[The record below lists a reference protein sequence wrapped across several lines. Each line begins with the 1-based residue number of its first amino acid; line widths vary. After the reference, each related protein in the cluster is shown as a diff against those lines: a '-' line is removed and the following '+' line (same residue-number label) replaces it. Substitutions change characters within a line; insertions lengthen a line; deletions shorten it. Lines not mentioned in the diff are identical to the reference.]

1 MKKRNSA
8 RRAATFLAALGALVM
23 SSGVALMVSA
33 TPANADPEPKIVVC
47 KYVSTP
53 GDSELQGGGNPIEVS
68 LNTLK
73 NVVDDDWLDNPNR
86 TFPKNWTD
94 AQGQAGGGSI
104 AIGYVDQGLTIADCP
119 GGQEEPPPTC
129 PQGTDHAGDPIPAG
143 QTAEEFCND
152 EENPPATCPAG
163 TDRAG
168 DEIPE
173 GQTAEEF
180 CDVDVV
186 VHTLCPEGTEHAGEQ
201 IPEGQTAEEF
211 CDAQVSPPTVCDEG
225 TDHAGQTIPEGETAE
240 AFCNDSSTVVVS
252 PPKVTHHTATEAA
265 AAEATTTAVTPTVV
279 HAGMGSL
286 SQDMRGEQGLALM
299 VAGMMMLTAA
309 GGLGLRVRRAVSR
322 I

>member
-23 SSGVALMVSA
+23 SSGVALMVTA
-33 TPANADPEPKIVVC
+33 TSANADPDPKIVVC
-47 KYVSTP
+47 KYVGTP
-53 GDSELQGGGNPIEVS
+53 GESTLQGGGNPIEVS
-68 LNTLK
+68 INSIK
-73 NVVDDDWLDNPNR
+73 SVVGDDWVANP
-86 TFPKNWTD
+86 TFPKAWGD

-104 AIGYVDQGLTIADCP
+104 AIGYVGQGLTIANCP
-119 GGQEEPPPTC
+119 GGQEEPPTPPTC
-129 PQGTDHAGDPIPAG
+129 PQ
-143 QTAEEFCND
+143 
-152 EENPPATCPAG
+152 G

-186 VHTLCPEGTEHAGEQ
+186 QHTLCPEGTDNAGQ
-201 IPEGQTAEEF
+201 TVPEGSTIEEF
-211 CDAQVSPPTVCDEG
+211 CTDTVSPPAVSDEG
-225 TDHAGQTIPEGETAE
+225 TDNAGQTIPEGQTAE
-240 AFCNDSSTVVVS
+240 AFCNDSSVVVS
-252 PPKVTHHTATEAA
+252 PPKVTHHTTTEAA